1 MAAVRGLIE
10 RLCPNLPMRRLLL
23 MGAPAAV
30 VASMKHGATQVYR
43 GAIHYGASWGEISMV
58 TRCGQG
64 SLKQIL

>member
-1 MAAVRGLIE
+1 
-10 RLCPNLPMRRLLL
+10 MRRLLL